1 MIKIIIMTHGDLGKE
16 LIRTSE
22 SIIGRQENFIILGL
36 SQEDSL
42 AAMCQ
47 RVKDVLEINSKDGA
61 LVLTDMLGGTPCNA
75 CLPFSRDYKVEIIT
89 GVNLYMV
96 ISSFVNRASM
106 SLEELSKKVMADGK
120 KNIANAKE
128 LFVKKME

>member
-22 SIIGRQENFIILGL
+22 SIVGRQEDFEILGL

-47 RVKDVLEINSKDGA
+47 RVKDILEINSKDGA
-61 LVLTDMLGGTPCNA
+61 LILTDMLGGTPCNA

-96 ISSFVNRASM
+96 ISGFVNRVSM
-106 SLEELSKKVMADGK
+106 PLEELSRKVMADGK